1 MGGDSDQQLPI
12 DRPPEG
18 AEEGLS
24 DDHSPEK
31 RPKPETEARIRA
43 IAERHR
49 ETLEYLADR

>member
-31 RPKPETEARIRA
+31 RPTPESEARMRA